1 MHEDFKAFSLKPT
14 QKFHNNVINF
24 EKPQK
29 NFKNPKPRSNAWNAW
44 KMKDL
49 DTYQVTRNLI
59 KAENQLRMKFG
70 VREGSLGGE
79 KRRTDQ
85 ERSSKMK
92 SESCWTLI

>member
-1 MHEDFKAFSLKPT
+1 
-14 QKFHNNVINF
+14 
-24 EKPQK
+24 
-29 NFKNPKPRSNAWNAW
+29 
-44 KMKDL
+44 MKDL

-92 SESCWTLI
+92 SESC